1 MTVYELLK
9 ISSEL
14 LKRLHSFGIK
24 LGDCQYV
31 DLYEDYMRMRETG
44 DKQTAI
50 IFCLSEKYHVCERK
64 VYKIIKHFQENCQF
78 GAVE

>member
-1 MTVYELLK
+1 
-9 ISSEL
+9 
-14 LKRLHSFGIK
+14 
-24 LGDCQYV
+24 
-31 DLYEDYMRMRETG
+31 MRETG